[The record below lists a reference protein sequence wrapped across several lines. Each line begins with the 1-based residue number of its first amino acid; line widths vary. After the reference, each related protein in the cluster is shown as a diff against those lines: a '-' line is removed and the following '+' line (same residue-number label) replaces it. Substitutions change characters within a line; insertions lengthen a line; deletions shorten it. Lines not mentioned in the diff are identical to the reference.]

1 MSKNYLP
8 DIKVIKRPFY
18 RIKRILAI
26 ILIVAIVC
34 GTYILADYCSG
45 ALTLSAFSIGAKNS
59 ERINIEKHSLY
70 AVVMGTYDKKD
81 YAENVALGLQVQGA
95 AGYVWQSANK
105 YLVVGS
111 IYSKYSDAEVVIKNI
126 GETNYTPT
134 IFEIKYV
141 KLSLL
146 IKGITK
152 EDKDILVEAIDYFK
166 TVYNEI
172 YTYSIN
178 YDSSKTTNL
187 AISSSINTLK
197 SKSKV
202 YVSKLQEM
210 YARVDSASI
219 STIRDSMIVLDTTL
233 DSAVYRCLTDSGV
246 NYYLKYLMCD
256 VVDISYKMN
265 ISLHN
270 IK

>member
-26 ILIVAIVC
+26 ILVVAIVC

-81 YAENVALGLQVQGA
+81 YAENVAFGLQVQGA

-126 GETNYTPT
+126 GETFPTEKVTVNLKGKDMVIAFNGKYIQDFLKITGEDFIKLNLNTPIDPCVMT
-134 IFEIKYV
+134 PV
-141 KLSLL
+141 
-146 IKGITK
+146 G
-152 EDKDILVEAIDYFK
+152 KDD
-166 TVYNEI
+166 
-172 YTYSIN
+172 YTYLILPVRIN
-178 YDSSKTTNL
+178 
-187 AISSSINTLK
+187 
-197 SKSKV
+197 
-202 YVSKLQEM
+202 E
-210 YARVDSASI
+210 
-219 STIRDSMIVLDTTL
+219 
-233 DSAVYRCLTDSGV
+233 
-246 NYYLKYLMCD
+246 
-256 VVDISYKMN
+256 
-265 ISLHN
+265 
-270 IK
+270 